1 MALKIRLRQQGRTN
15 RHFYRVVVT
24 DCGNSRDGRYVEA
37 LGWYNPFEADAEK
50 NLNIKEDRVQFW
62 IDRGAVLTTKAEALV
77 ARAAPNVIK
86 SKKEKEIA
94 RKAKTL
100 AKKKARRKAKA

>member
-15 RHFYRVVVT
+15 RHFYRVIVT
-24 DCGNSRDGRYVEA
+24 ESGNPRDGRYIEA

-50 NLNIKEDRVQFW
+50 NLNIKEDRLQYW
-62 IDRGAVLTTKAEALV
+62 IDRGAVLTEKTEALV

-86 SKKEKEIA
+86 SKKEKEMA
-94 RKAKTL
+94 RKAKAL
-100 AKKKARRKAKA
+100 AKKKARKKAKA